1 MNNFNQKIKKICIE
15 KNNRLCLGLD
25 VDNKNLK
32 NTSLQYMQDFIFDI
46 IDSTID
52 LCPIYKINF
61 SFYERYGAAGYK
73 IWKIFQK
80 KLIKEQLVSQMQKGA
95 T

>member
-32 NTSLQYMQDFIFDI
+32 NNSLQYMQDFIFDI

-61 SFYERYGAAGYK
+61 SFY
-73 IWKIFQK
+73 
-80 KLIKEQLVSQMQKGA
+80 
-95 T
+95 